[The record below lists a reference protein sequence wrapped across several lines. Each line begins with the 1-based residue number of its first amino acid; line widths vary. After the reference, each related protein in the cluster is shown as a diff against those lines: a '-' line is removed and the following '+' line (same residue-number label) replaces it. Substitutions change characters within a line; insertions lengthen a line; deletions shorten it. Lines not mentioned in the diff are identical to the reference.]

1 MSDGASETGLTVGQ
15 LIRFLTGDRSAI
27 TVAARDRSSLWIGLI
42 FVFVAGLAREYDGA
56 DLRREPWH
64 LIIPLGASLLISM
77 PIFLLVRRWRDSD
90 HTWIPFWQDYRCFLS
105 LFWLTAPLALLY
117 AIPYERMMPPDTAM
131 LANLWTLAAVAVWRV
146 VLISRISSVVFGRTF
161 RASFFLVML
170 IVDLFAL
177 GAMSQFAGPTLQI
190 MGGIRLRSGEA
201 LLSELALLLTVGT
214 LLSIPIWA
222 IGAWLAW
229 PDFYPGRRPAFPE
242 LRTAHRPT
250 FVFAAL
256 CALPILAALPV
267 TQREQRLRADTERL
281 LRAAQIDAAL
291 TLMSQHDQSD
301 YPRSWDPPP
310 RIGWSEPEV
319 PDVLEVMQYIL
330 RHETAPWVRAVYVDK
345 FDRRWLSGLVFYR
358 PQQAQD
364 IVAILDALAE
374 GPQLR
379 NRYLD
384 DRLDAARRPVEEAR
398 TATQPSMRG
407 IR

>member
-1 MSDGASETGLTVGQ
+1 MSDGTSETGLTAGRI
-15 LIRFLTGDRSAI
+15 IRFLTGDRSAI
-27 TVAARDRSSLWIGLI
+27 TIAARDRSSLWIGLI

-117 AIPYERMMPPDTAM
+117 AIPYERMMRPDTAM

-146 VLISRISSVVFGRTF
+146 ILIARISSVVFGRTF

-170 IVDLFAL
+170 IVDLFSLA
-177 GAMSQFAGPTLQI
+177 AMSQFAGPTLQI

-201 LLSELALLLTVGT
+201 LLSELALLLTIATV
-214 LLSIPIWA
+214 LSIPIWA
-222 IGAWLAW
+222 IGAWLAL

-242 LRTAHRPT
+242 LRTTHRAT
-250 FVFAAL
+250 FICAAL
-256 CALPILAALPV
+256 CALPILAALPI
-267 TQREQRLRADTERL
+267 TQREQRFRTDTERM
-281 LRAAQIDAAL
+281 LRAGQIDAAMMR
-291 TLMSQHDQSD
+291 MSQHDQSD
-301 YPRSWDPPP
+301 YPPSWDPPP

-330 RHETAPWVRAVYVDK
+330 RNETAPWVRAVYIDK

-374 GPQLR
+374 GPLLR

-384 DRLDAARRPVEEAR
+384 ERLDAARRPVEEAR